1 MPAIEE
7 QLHQGEGNVAG
18 RNMAYLRRHEVEKL
32 LHLEK
37 GELDRLLED
46 DEDFPQGSREHHDPF
61 ELALDKEPP
70 VTWDGGAV
78 YIWAARSSRFRERG
92 AVLLAPSL
100 RTQPVAPGKWLG
112 FQPTS
117 QGPAMD
123 WETDLG
129 VIRIVHTTRHG
140 AACAMAEELA
150 EEAGTQGVIT
160 VCALF
165 GDIGFSGPALIA
177 ADTAQPSL
185 EYEAQWGL
193 VTRLV
198 GQPLP
203 WWPHA
208 LRRSDVISQWS
219 PGAPVTLAE
228 VLPDEKEITL
238 RQAATVRWPDGAAK
252 TALVDLANS
261 LRNQDISSLAREIHI
276 FSEDG
281 GHPHGDPLLIAAR
294 HRTEGY
300 PLPRTDDRDLLAAGW
315 HTIASSQL
323 FEAYE
328 PMQIGLYYASDLLPF
343 GPHTTVRSRGPA
355 ARRWGQQLTACT
367 PTAVHAVLADDAQD
381 VTFYTDHTTG
391 IPVVRKGPSRD
402 GSWVFLA
409 PLQLPEQGAQLES
422 VILEDTVWIQTTDGR
437 IHPGPCT
444 HGAHLW
450 WGPGGGDRPTEAA
463 WVISQLMDDIST
475 HVTLTDHW
483 RHAPAGLTKL
493 LNQTRA
499 HGTELPR
506 AELEHA
512 RTQQADDTP

>member
-1 MPAIEE
+1 M
-7 QLHQGEGNVAG
+7 AG

-32 LHLEK
+32 LHLDK
-37 GELDRLLED
+37 GELDRLLEE
-46 DEDFPQGSREHHDPF
+46 DEGFPEASREHHSLFDQ
-61 ELALDKEPP
+61 ALGKEPP
-70 VTWDGGAV
+70 VTWDGGSV
-78 YIWAARSSRFRERG
+78 YIWAARSNRFRERG
-92 AVLLAPSL
+92 AVLLDPALGTRS
-100 RTQPVAPGKWLG
+100 VAPGKWLG

-123 WETDLG
+123 WDTDLG
-129 VIRIVHTTRHG
+129 IVRIVHTTRHG

-150 EEAGTQGVIT
+150 KDFGAQGVIT

-177 ADTAQPSL
+177 ADTAQPFL
-185 EYEAQWGL
+185 EYETQWGL

-203 WWPHA
+203 WWPRA

-228 VLPDEKEITL
+228 VLPAEKETTL
-238 RQAATVRWPDGAAK
+238 RRAATVRWPDDAAK

-261 LRNQDISSLAREIHI
+261 LRNHDIDSLDSEIRI
-276 FSEDG
+276 FAEHG

-315 HTIASSQL
+315 RTIASSQL

-328 PMQIGLYYASDLLPF
+328 PMEIGMHYAADLLPY
-343 GPHTTVRSRGPA
+343 GPCTEVRLRGPA
-355 ARRWGQQLTACT
+355 ARRWGQHLTACT
-367 PTAVHAVLADDAQD
+367 PTAVHAVLAGDAHD
-381 VTFYTDHTTG
+381 VTFYTDRTTG
-391 IPVVRKGPSRD
+391 IPIVRKGSSRD
-402 GSWVFLA
+402 GTWVFLA
-409 PLQLPEQGAQLES
+409 PLQLEDQGAQLES
-422 VILEDTVWIQTTDGR
+422 VILEDTVWVQTADGR

-444 HGAHLW
+444 PGDHLW

-475 HVTLTDHW
+475 RVSLADHW
-483 RHAPAGLTKL
+483 HHAPAGLTKL
-493 LNQTRA
+493 LNETRRY
-499 HGTELPR
+499 GTELPR
-506 AELEHA
+506 AVLEHA
-512 RTQQADDTP
+512 RTQQVDGTS

>member
-1 MPAIEE
+1 M
-7 QLHQGEGNVAG
+7 AG
-18 RNMAYLRRHEVEKL
+18 RNMAYLRRYEVEKL
-32 LHLEK
+32 LHLDK
-37 GELDRLLED
+37 GELDRLLEE
-46 DEDFPQGSREHHDPF
+46 DEDFPEGSQDHHDLF
-61 ELALDKEPP
+61 DQALGKEPP
-70 VTWDGGAV
+70 VTWDGGSV
-78 YIWAARSSRFRERG
+78 YTWAARSSRFRERG
-92 AVLLAPSL
+92 AVLLDPTLDTRS
-100 RTQPVAPGKWLG
+100 VAPGKWLG

-129 VIRIVHTTRHG
+129 VVRIVHTTRHG

-150 EEAGTQGVIT
+150 EAPGAQGVIT

-185 EYEAQWGL
+185 EYETQWGL
-193 VTRLV
+193 LTRLV

-203 WWPHA
+203 WWPRA
-208 LRRSDVISQWS
+208 LRRSDVISQWL
-219 PGAPVTLAE
+219 PGAPATLAE
-228 VLPDEKEITL
+228 VLPDEKETTL
-238 RQAATVRWPDGAAK
+238 RQAATVRWPDDAAK
-252 TALVDLANS
+252 TALVDLANAM
-261 LRNQDISSLAREIHI
+261 RNQHIDSLASEIRI
-276 FSEDG
+276 FAEHG

-315 HTIASSQL
+315 RTIASSQL

-328 PMQIGLYYASDLLPF
+328 PMEIGMYYATDLLPY
-343 GPHTTVRSRGPA
+343 GPHTEVRTRGPA
-355 ARRWGQQLTACT
+355 ARRWGQQLTPCT

-381 VTFYTDHTTG
+381 VTFYSDPATG
-391 IPVVRKGPSRD
+391 IPAVRKGSSRD

-409 PLQLPEQGAQLES
+409 PLRLPDHGAQLES

-444 HGAHLW
+444 PGDHLW

-463 WVISQLMDDIST
+463 WVISQLMDDTST
-475 HVTLTDHW
+475 HVSLTDHW
-483 RHAPAGLTKL
+483 HHAPTGLTKL
-493 LNQTRA
+493 LNQTRRY
-499 HGTELPR
+499 GTELLR
-506 AELEHA
+506 AALEHA